1 MKKFLLLN
9 VILFQ
14 VVILFGQSSFQ
25 LFDGEGNEVVNGQNI
40 EVLVTDLEA
49 FQTVSD
55 EYFVKNV
62 SSLEVSTQM
71 RVAAVSMVDST
82 NFAFCFGA
90 CYPPGFNQTTKAVNI
105 PANTL
110 VGNEAVFT
118 GEYYPDGHEG
128 TSVVRYTYYNEN
140 NLNDTLSFSITFNGS
155 VAAESSFQLF
165 DVEGNEVING
175 ENIEVIVTDLAA
187 FETVSE
193 EYFVMNNSDIAVD
206 AMMRMQAVS
215 LVDSAEF
222 SFCALG
228 SCFPAG
234 VTETTRPMNI
244 AAGETVGD
252 AGVFTGHYHP
262 HGHPGSSVIEYTFYN
277 NDQLTD
283 TLSFTI
289 TFNGGGNAVS
299 ELDADAVMSAYPN
312 PASQFVNI
320 QYNLRKISDGDL
332 VVYNAL
338 GTVVLR
344 QYISASQ
351 GVVSLDVSS
360 LPRGIYLY
368 RIEGEKAFSI
378 TNRIVLK

>member
-1 MKKFLLLN
+1 
-9 VILFQ
+9 
-14 VVILFGQSSFQ
+14 
-25 LFDGEGNEVVNGQNI
+25 
-40 EVLVTDLEA
+40 
-49 FQTVSD
+49 
-55 EYFVKNV
+55 
-62 SSLEVSTQM
+62 
-71 RVAAVSMVDST
+71 
-82 NFAFCFGA
+82 
-90 CYPPGFNQTTKAVNI
+90 VNI

-140 NLNDTLSFSITFNGS
+140 NLNDTLSFS
-155 VAAESSFQLF
+155 
-165 DVEGNEVING
+165 
-175 ENIEVIVTDLAA
+175 
-187 FETVSE
+187 
-193 EYFVMNNSDIAVD
+193 
-206 AMMRMQAVS
+206 
-215 LVDSAEF
+215 
-222 SFCALG
+222 
-228 SCFPAG
+228 
-234 VTETTRPMNI
+234 
-244 AAGETVGD
+244 
-252 AGVFTGHYHP
+252 
-262 HGHPGSSVIEYTFYN
+262 
-277 NDQLTD
+277 
-283 TLSFTI
+283 I

-368 RIEGEKAFSI
+368 RIEGKKAFSI